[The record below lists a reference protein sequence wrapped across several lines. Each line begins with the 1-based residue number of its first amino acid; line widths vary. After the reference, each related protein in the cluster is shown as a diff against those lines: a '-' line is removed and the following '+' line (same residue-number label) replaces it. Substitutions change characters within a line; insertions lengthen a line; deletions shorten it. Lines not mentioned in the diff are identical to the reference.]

1 MKRRGMIEKLWAE
14 EKYKVMMHSQKHYNL
29 IREELKKDISIETLE
44 ILINDAF
51 KITPESGAVINT
63 ADHMWGYFKKVCTA
77 AEKNEYMRLKEAYK
91 KEEVPAEKMLAFI
104 RKSADKYEVEYLQK
118 TTVLHK

>member
-29 IREELKKDISIETLE
+29 IREELKKDTSMETLE

-63 ADHMWGYFKKVCTA
+63 SDHMWGYFKKVCTA
-77 AEKNEYMRLKEAYK
+77 AEKNEYLRLKEAYK
-91 KEEVPAEKMLAFI
+91 KEEVPAEKVLAFI

-118 TTVLHK
+118 STVLHK